1 MAKLFY
7 PHFRMK
13 TFKNASKVRQVVYS
27 VMIALAVT
35 IPWVYSQSADSI
47 TILHTNDTHSQV
59 EPLEMGKRDQFAAGY
74 ARRMGFVQ
82 QQREI
87 DPDLLLLDA
96 GDFCQGTPYFNF
108 YHGRIEVDAM
118 NRMHYDAI
126 TLGNHEFDNGVD
138 TLAAVLREAQFA
150 VVCANYDVSHSPL
163 EGIVKPY
170 TVIRRAGLRIGIF
183 GLGVD
188 PTGLVA
194 EKNFAP
200 LRYLPPLPI
209 AQEMANT
216 LREKERC
223 DIVICLSHMGTHGQ
237 ENSDIWL
244 AQNTYN
250 IDVII
255 GGHTHKIVENLQV
268 ANLNGD
274 SVLLAQS
281 GKAGAR
287 IGKILLK
294 TDQ

>member
-1 MAKLFY
+1 
-7 PHFRMK
+7 
-13 TFKNASKVRQVVYS
+13 
-27 VMIALAVT
+27 
-35 IPWVYSQSADSI
+35 
-47 TILHTNDTHSQV
+47 LHTNDTHSQV
-59 EPLEMGKRDQFAAGY
+59 EPLEPGKRDQLAAGY

-87 DPDLLLLDA
+87 DPDLLLVDA

-108 YHGRIEVDAM
+108 FHGRVEVDAM
-118 NRMHYDAI
+118 NRMGYDAI